1 MLFWL
6 ELDIAVNYNKSWA
19 EEESLL
25 DASLARQYLLTIYF
39 VMNIVSS
46 VGYGD
51 MYARN
56 DLERIYIVFM
66 MNLGDALFAVAFGL
80 LAAITMNKV

>member
-1 MLFWL
+1 M
-6 ELDIAVNYNKSWA
+6 N
-19 EEESLL
+19 
-25 DASLARQYLLTIYF
+25 ASLARQYLMTIYF

-56 DLERIYIVFM
+56 DLERIFIVFM

-80 LAAITMNKV
+80 LAAITMNKSKQSDVDQFF

>member
-1 MLFWL
+1 
-6 ELDIAVNYNKSWA
+6 
-19 EEESLL
+19 
-25 DASLARQYLLTIYF
+25 
-39 VMNIVSS
+39 MNIVSS

-56 DLERIYIVFM
+56 DLERIYVVFM

-80 LAAITMNKV
+80 LAAITMNKVQQSEADRFFNKMKSV